1 MQGRLTDV
9 TGFVRIAQLWRER
22 PAGRLDR
29 KLSVVFLF
37 LIMLPMGLITYFAAE
52 RYTASIEKNTV
63 AYVSQ
68 LSSKMMGKLD
78 DYVNDM
84 MKISIIPSYL
94 NEIQSGLDMS
104 NRYYEEGGPSEA
116 ADRPNESEVKL
127 QITRKVERSIYFM
140 NNIKEGTSN
149 VYLFDL
155 YGNPYF
161 VVKSGG
167 SRSNLQQYYEGWRK
181 LATAA
186 NGRPVLVSTQ
196 EIAVPAGSK
205 QYMFTVVR
213 DIIDKSYH
221 SIGTI
226 AVDANIGV
234 IENIVT
240 DLEDTTRGKTFILD
254 DNGTVIYDS
263 EKKYLARSMNEHA
276 ALAQVTGREGS
287 FRMTIEGEP
296 QLVVYKK
303 SEKTG
308 WLILITVPEQPLM
321 KEAFDTRRITIAAAV
336 GVTGFALMISLV
348 LIYALMR
355 PLRSIVQHMK
365 QVQTGNLDV
374 VFPVRRRDEAGLI
387 GISFNRMM
395 ARIKQ
400 LIDDIYAMEA
410 RKKEAQ
416 LESLQHQINPHFIY
430 NTLETIRMTAVLH
443 DDAEVGE
450 MVQLLGQQ
458 LRYSIHA
465 GSEIVE
471 ARQEWAHIKAYI
483 ELLNYRYGDRFVLSL
498 PEEEAVHSI
507 RVMKLLF
514 QPIIENA
521 VNHGFDETKAVLHLT
536 ITHEREGDHHIFTVA
551 DDGLGM
557 PPAALS
563 RLRRAL
569 EEEQPQAAEGRGIG
583 LRNVHERLQLRYG
596 RAYGLAVQSE
606 EGLGTTVRIT
616 IPCDDTEQHLRTG
629 VG

>member
-1 MQGRLTDV
+1 MNLRGYITRL
-9 TGFVRIAQLWRER
+9 WKER

-29 KLSVVFLF
+29 KLFVVFLF
-37 LIMLPMGLITYFAAE
+37 LIILPIGLITYFAAE
-52 RYTASIEKNTV
+52 RYTATIENNTV

-78 DYVNDM
+78 DYVTDM

-94 NEIQSGLDMS
+94 NEIQSGLEMS
-104 NRYYEEGGPSEA
+104 NRHYQAEGQPKESA
-116 ADRPNESEVKL
+116 SLNESELKL

-155 YGNPYF
+155 FGNPYY

-167 SRSNLQQYYEGWRK
+167 NRSNLQQYYDNWRK
-181 LATAA
+181 LATEAG
-186 NGRPVLVSTQ
+186 GRPVLVSTQ
-196 EIAVPAGSK
+196 EIAVSAGSK

-226 AVDANIGV
+226 VVDANIGV

-240 DLEDTTRGKTFILD
+240 DLEETTHGTTFILD

-263 EKKYLARSMNEHA
+263 EKKYLSRSMTDNA
-276 ALAQVTGREGS
+276 ALAQATGNEGS
-287 FRMTIEGEP
+287 FRHKVDGEE
-296 QLVVYKK
+296 QLVVYRK
-303 SEKTG
+303 SEQTG
-308 WLILITVPEQPLM
+308 WLILITVPERQLM
-321 KEAFDTRRITIAAAV
+321 QDALKTRKITIAAAV
-336 GVTGFALMISLV
+336 GVTSFALIISLI
-348 LIYALMR
+348 LIYALTR
-355 PLRSIVQHMK
+355 PLRSIVHLMK
-365 QVQTGNLDV
+365 QVQTGKLDV
-374 VFPVRRRDEAGLI
+374 VFPVRRRDEASLI
-387 GISFNRMM
+387 GVSFNRMM

-400 LIDDIYAMEA
+400 LIDDIYAIEK
-410 RKKEAQ
+410 RKKEAE
-416 LESLQHQINPHFIY
+416 LERLQHQINPHFIY

-443 DDAEVGE
+443 NDQEVGD

-465 GSEIVE
+465 GSEVVE
-471 ARQEWAHIKAYI
+471 VKREWEHVKAYI
-483 ELLNYRYGDRFVLSL
+483 ELLNYRYGERFVLTL
-498 PEEEAVHSI
+498 PDDPGADSI

-521 VNHGFDETKAVLHLT
+521 VNHGFDENKTVLHLT
-536 ITHEREGDHHIFTVA
+536 ITYAMDGMNHVFTVT

-557 PPAALS
+557 SAEALA
-563 RLRRAL
+563 RLRSMLDQA
-569 EEEQPQAAEGRGIG
+569 QPQGTDGRGVG

-596 RAYGLAVQSE
+596 RPYGLTVDSE
-606 EGLGTTVRIT
+606 EGRGTAVRIT
-616 IPCDDTEQHLRTG
+616 FPAEHVEEPRTG
-629 VG
+629 GLSNA